1 MVALRDTHEASFDFA
16 AWSNK
21 LQLPPEQKEQLH
33 QCHLYVVACLE
44 KQAQKAAKNGN
55 SKNGANAEGKNG
67 SSTEAKISFNGGI
80 SANGGMSAG
89 AGEVFDA
96 SAAAVK
102 ASGQAL
108 AANAAD
114 ATASGASAS
123 GANGTGVASLMANSL
138 REQIQAM
145 SNLSAEIVSIL
156 MSLNM
161 DLDSLLVAFLYPAYA
176 AQALDLDDVESH
188 FGSNIKKLLLKVKD
202 MEAIRFLQNLNS
214 DKNKEVQVDR
224 VRRMLL
230 SMVDDVRAVVIKLAE
245 RIAVIRAAKFAD
257 DSTKLAIAREI
268 ANIYAPLANRL
279 GIGQLKWEL
288 EDLAFRFLH
297 NDYYKEIAHDLGEKR
312 VEREH
317 YIERFVAE
325 LKQLLIDNGIKGAE
339 VYGRPKHIYSI
350 WRKMQRKHLPFS
362 ELYDVRAVRI
372 LVDKIEDCYAAL
384 SAIHSH
390 WSHIDKE
397 FDDYIANPKP
407 NGYQSIHTV
416 VYGEG
421 HKAVEIQMRTRDMHN
436 MAELGVAAH
445 WKYKEGG
452 GLGGGVE
459 QRINWLRK
467 LLAWRDD
474 MVESGALLDEF
485 RKQVFEDRVYVF
497 TPRGE
502 VVDLPT
508 GATPLDFAYQVH
520 TMIGHRCIGA
530 KVNGRIVPYTY
541 KLKTGEQVDI
551 ITQKEPNPSR
561 DWINAD
567 NGYLKT
573 TRARAKV
580 INWFRK
586 VDYDKNVQAGDEIIE
601 REVARHG
608 IGLNKDQVASF
619 LKEKIARFNVK
630 TVNDIYAGVGAGDI
644 RITQIIAYLE
654 ERVFKR
660 DAASQELD
668 LQSLISEKTNQQLL
682 ERQRQHSQGKGTII
696 VDGIGSMMTHIAK
709 CCQPIPGD
717 DIIGFVTQ
725 GRGIS
730 IHKASCPQL
739 KNMMKKNPERVVS
752 SQWGQSASAEGFT
765 VTIKVVA
772 SDYPGLLRD
781 VTTVIANE
789 KINVLGVRSHTERH
803 KDLSVIDIDLMLVNR
818 EALSRVLTK
827 LNEIKQVRSAS
838 RV

>member
-1 MVALRDTHEASFDFA
+1 MVALRDTHEASFDFE
-16 AWSNK
+16 AWADK
-21 LQLPPEQKEQLH
+21 LNLPAEQKEKLQE
-33 QCHLYVVACLE
+33 CHTYVVSCMHKQAE
-44 KQAQKAAKNGN
+44 KQAA
-55 SKNGANAEGKNG
+55 
-67 SSTEAKISFNGGI
+67 EAKKVEEGEAKADK
-80 SANGGMSAG
+80 SAEKSAEKSSEKG
-89 AGEVFDA
+89 LG
-96 SAAAVK
+96 
-102 ASGQAL
+102 L
-108 AANAAD
+108 ARAKLLD
-114 ATASGASAS
+114 EKSMT
-123 GANGTGVASLMANSL
+123 
-138 REQIQAM
+138 
-145 SNLSAEIVSIL
+145 NLSAEIISIL
-156 MSLNM
+156 MTLNM
-161 DLDSLLVAFLYPAYA
+161 DLESLMVAFLYPAFEA
-176 AQALDLDDVESH
+176 KALDLDEVEAK
-188 FGSNIKKLLLKVKD
+188 FGLSIRKLLLKVKD

-214 DKNKEVQVDR
+214 SKGAEAQVDR

-245 RIAVIRAAKFAD
+245 RIAVIRAAKHAD
-257 DSTKLAIAREI
+257 DETKLAIAREI

-297 NDYYKEIAHDLGEKR
+297 NDYYMEIARDLGEKR
-312 VEREH
+312 VERER
-317 YIERFVAE
+317 YIENFVAE
-325 LKQLLIDNGIKGAE
+325 LRSLLEQNGIKNAE

-362 ELYDVRAVRI
+362 ELYDVRAVRVI
-372 LVDKIEDCYAAL
+372 VDKIEDCYAAL
-384 SAIHSH
+384 SIVHSR
-390 WSHIDKE
+390 WSHIEKE

-416 VYGEG
+416 VYGDG
-421 HKAVEIQMRTRDMHN
+421 NKVVEIQFRTKDMHQ

-452 GLGGGVE
+452 GLGSGVE

-520 TMIGHRCIGA
+520 TMVGHRCIGA
-530 KVNGRIVPYTY
+530 KVDGRIVPYTY
-541 KLKTGEQVDI
+541 KLKTGEQVEI

-573 TRARAKV
+573 SRARAKV

-586 VDYDKNVQAGDEIIE
+586 VDYDKNLAAGDDILE

-608 IGLNKDQVASF
+608 LGLNKDQVASF
-619 LKEKIARFNVK
+619 LKEKLSRFNVK
-630 TVNDIYAGVGAGDI
+630 TVSDIYAGIGAGDI
-644 RITQIIAYLE
+644 KVNQIISFLE

-660 DAASQELD
+660 DSNTKELE

-682 ERQRQHSQGKGTII
+682 TRHANQKGRIV
-696 VDGIGSMMTHIAK
+696 VDGIGTMMTHIAK

-717 DIIGFVTQ
+717 DIIGFITQ

-730 IHKASCPQL
+730 IHKASCSQL
-739 KNMMKKNPERVVS
+739 KGLMKKNPERVVTA
-752 SQWGQSASAEGFT
+752 QWGDDANANGFT

-789 KINVLGVRSHTERH
+789 KINVLGVRSHTDRQ
-803 KDLSVIDIDLMLVNR
+803 KDLSIIDIDMMIVNLP
-818 EALSRVLTK
+818 ALTRVLGK
-827 LNEIKQVRSAS
+827 LNELKQVRSAA

>member
-1 MVALRDTHEASFDFA
+1 MVALRDTHEASFDFE
-16 AWSNK
+16 AWADK
-21 LQLPPEQKEQLH
+21 LNLPAEQKEKLQE
-33 QCHLYVVACLE
+33 CHTYVVSCMHKQAE
-44 KQAQKAAKNGN
+44 KQAA
-55 SKNGANAEGKNG
+55 
-67 SSTEAKISFNGGI
+67 EAKKVEEGEAKADKGAEK
-80 SANGGMSAG
+80 SAEKSSEKGLG
-89 AGEVFDA
+89 
-96 SAAAVK
+96 
-102 ASGQAL
+102 L
-108 AANAAD
+108 ARAKLLD
-114 ATASGASAS
+114 EKSMT
-123 GANGTGVASLMANSL
+123 
-138 REQIQAM
+138 
-145 SNLSAEIVSIL
+145 NLSAEIISIL
-156 MSLNM
+156 MTLNM
-161 DLDSLLVAFLYPAYA
+161 DLESLMVAFLYPAFEA
-176 AQALDLDDVESH
+176 KALDLDEVEAK
-188 FGSNIKKLLLKVKD
+188 FGLSIRKLLLKVKD

-214 DKNKEVQVDR
+214 SKGAEAQVDR

-245 RIAVIRAAKFAD
+245 RIAVIRAAKHAD
-257 DSTKLAIAREI
+257 DETKLAIAREI

-297 NDYYKEIAHDLGEKR
+297 NDYYMEIARDLGEKR
-312 VEREH
+312 VERER
-317 YIERFVAE
+317 YIENFVAE
-325 LKQLLIDNGIKGAE
+325 LRSLLEQNGIKNAE

-362 ELYDVRAVRI
+362 ELYDVRAVRVI
-372 LVDKIEDCYAAL
+372 VDKIEDCYAAL
-384 SAIHSH
+384 SIVHSR
-390 WSHIDKE
+390 WSHIEKE

-416 VYGEG
+416 VYGDG
-421 HKAVEIQMRTRDMHN
+421 NKVVEIQFRTKDMHQ

-452 GLGGGVE
+452 GLGSGVE

-520 TMIGHRCIGA
+520 TMVGHRCIGA
-530 KVNGRIVPYTY
+530 KVDGRIVPYTY
-541 KLKTGEQVDI
+541 KLKTGEQVEI

-573 TRARAKV
+573 SRARAKV

-586 VDYDKNVQAGDEIIE
+586 VDYDKNLAAGDDILE

-608 IGLNKDQVASF
+608 LGLNKDQVASF
-619 LKEKIARFNVK
+619 LKEKLSRFNVK
-630 TVNDIYAGVGAGDI
+630 TVSDIYAGIGAGDI
-644 RITQIIAYLE
+644 KVNQIISFLE

-660 DAASQELD
+660 DINTKELE

-682 ERQRQHSQGKGTII
+682 TRHANQKGRIV
-696 VDGIGSMMTHIAK
+696 VDGIGTMMTHIAK

-717 DIIGFVTQ
+717 DIIGFITQ

-730 IHKASCPQL
+730 IHKASCSQL
-739 KNMMKKNPERVVS
+739 KGLMKKNPERVVTA
-752 SQWGQSASAEGFT
+752 QWGDDANANGFT

-789 KINVLGVRSHTERH
+789 KINVLGVRSHTDRQ
-803 KDLSVIDIDLMLVNR
+803 KDLSIIDIDMMIVNLP
-818 EALSRVLTK
+818 ALTRVLGK
-827 LNEIKQVRSAS
+827 LNELKQVRSAA

>member
-1 MVALRDTHEASFDFA
+1 
-16 AWSNK
+16 
-21 LQLPPEQKEQLH
+21 
-33 QCHLYVVACLE
+33 
-44 KQAQKAAKNGN
+44 
-55 SKNGANAEGKNG
+55 
-67 SSTEAKISFNGGI
+67 
-80 SANGGMSAG
+80 
-89 AGEVFDA
+89 
-96 SAAAVK
+96 
-102 ASGQAL
+102 
-108 AANAAD
+108 
-114 ATASGASAS
+114 
-123 GANGTGVASLMANSL
+123 
-138 REQIQAM
+138 
-145 SNLSAEIVSIL
+145 
-156 MSLNM
+156 
-161 DLDSLLVAFLYPAYA
+161 
-176 AQALDLDDVESH
+176 
-188 FGSNIKKLLLKVKD
+188 
-202 MEAIRFLQNLNS
+202 
-214 DKNKEVQVDR
+214 
-224 VRRMLL
+224 
-230 SMVDDVRAVVIKLAE
+230 MVDDVRAVVIKLAE
-245 RIAVIRAAKFAD
+245 RIAVIRAAKHAD
-257 DSTKLAIAREI
+257 DETKLAIAREI

-297 NDYYKEIAHDLGEKR
+297 NDYYMEIARDLGEKR
-312 VEREH
+312 VERER
-317 YIERFVAE
+317 YIENFVAE
-325 LKQLLIDNGIKGAE
+325 LRSLLEQNGIKNAE

-362 ELYDVRAVRI
+362 ELYDVRAVRVI
-372 LVDKIEDCYAAL
+372 VDKIEDCYAAL
-384 SAIHSH
+384 SIVHSR
-390 WSHIDKE
+390 WSHIEKE

-416 VYGEG
+416 VYGDG
-421 HKAVEIQMRTRDMHN
+421 NKVVEIQFRTKDMHQ

-452 GLGGGVE
+452 GLGSGVE

-520 TMIGHRCIGA
+520 TMVGHRCIGA
-530 KVNGRIVPYTY
+530 KVDGRIVPYTY
-541 KLKTGEQVDI
+541 KLKTGEQVEI

-573 TRARAKV
+573 SRARAKV

-586 VDYDKNVQAGDEIIE
+586 VDYDKNLAAGDDILE

-608 IGLNKDQVASF
+608 LGLNKDQVASF
-619 LKEKIARFNVK
+619 LKEKLSRFNVK
-630 TVNDIYAGVGAGDI
+630 TVSDIYAGIGAGDI
-644 RITQIIAYLE
+644 KVNQIISFLE

-660 DAASQELD
+660 DSNTKELE

-682 ERQRQHSQGKGTII
+682 TRHANQKGRIV
-696 VDGIGSMMTHIAK
+696 VDGIGTMMTHIAK

-717 DIIGFVTQ
+717 DIIGFITQ

-730 IHKASCPQL
+730 IHKASCSQL
-739 KNMMKKNPERVVS
+739 KGLMKKNPERVVTA
-752 SQWGQSASAEGFT
+752 QWGDDANANGFT

-789 KINVLGVRSHTERH
+789 KINVLGVRSHTDRQ
-803 KDLSVIDIDLMLVNR
+803 KDLSIIDIDMMIVNLP
-818 EALSRVLTK
+818 ALTRVLGK
-827 LNEIKQVRSAS
+827 LNELKQVRSAA

>member
-1 MVALRDTHEASFDFA
+1 MVALRDTHEASFDFE
-16 AWSNK
+16 AWADK
-21 LQLPPEQKEQLH
+21 LNLPAEQKEKLQE
-33 QCHLYVVACLE
+33 CHTYVVSCMHKQAE
-44 KQAQKAAKNGN
+44 KQAA
-55 SKNGANAEGKNG
+55 
-67 SSTEAKISFNGGI
+67 EAKKVEEGETKADK
-80 SANGGMSAG
+80 SAEKSADKG
-89 AGEVFDA
+89 SEKGL
-96 SAAAVK
+96 
-102 ASGQAL
+102 GL
-108 AANAAD
+108 ARAKLLD
-114 ATASGASAS
+114 EKSMT
-123 GANGTGVASLMANSL
+123 
-138 REQIQAM
+138 
-145 SNLSAEIVSIL
+145 NLSAEIISIL
-156 MSLNM
+156 MTLNM
-161 DLDSLLVAFLYPAYA
+161 DLESLMVAFLYPAFEA
-176 AQALDLDDVESH
+176 KALDLDEVEAK
-188 FGSNIKKLLLKVKD
+188 FGLSIRKLLLKVKD

-214 DKNKEVQVDR
+214 SKGAEAQVDR

-245 RIAVIRAAKFAD
+245 RIAVIRAAKHAD
-257 DSTKLAIAREI
+257 DETKLAIAREI

-297 NDYYKEIAHDLGEKR
+297 NDYYKEIARDLGEKR
-312 VEREH
+312 VERER
-317 YIERFVAE
+317 YIENFVAE
-325 LKQLLIDNGIKGAE
+325 LRSLLEQNGIKNAE

-362 ELYDVRAVRI
+362 ELYDVRAVRVI
-372 LVDKIEDCYAAL
+372 VDKIEDCYAAL
-384 SAIHSH
+384 SIVHSR
-390 WSHIDKE
+390 WSHIEKE

-416 VYGEG
+416 VYGDG
-421 HKAVEIQMRTRDMHN
+421 NKVVEIQFRTKDMHQ

-452 GLGGGVE
+452 GLGSGVE

-520 TMIGHRCIGA
+520 TMVGHRCIGA
-530 KVNGRIVPYTY
+530 KVDGRIVPYTY
-541 KLKTGEQVDI
+541 KLKTGEQVEI

-573 TRARAKV
+573 SRARAKV

-586 VDYDKNVQAGDEIIE
+586 VDYDKNLAAGDDILE

-608 IGLNKDQVASF
+608 LGLNKDQVASF
-619 LKEKIARFNVK
+619 LKEKLSRFNVK
-630 TVNDIYAGVGAGDI
+630 TVSDIYAGIGAGDI
-644 RITQIIAYLE
+644 KVNQIISFLE

-660 DAASQELD
+660 DSNTKELE

-682 ERQRQHSQGKGTII
+682 TRHANQKGRIV
-696 VDGIGSMMTHIAK
+696 VDGIGTMMTHIAK

-717 DIIGFVTQ
+717 DIIGFITQ

-730 IHKASCPQL
+730 IHKASCSQL
-739 KNMMKKNPERVVS
+739 KGLMKKNPERVVTA
-752 SQWGQSASAEGFT
+752 QWGDDANANGFT

-789 KINVLGVRSHTERH
+789 KINVLGVRSHTDRQ
-803 KDLSVIDIDLMLVNR
+803 KDLSIIDIDMMIVNLP
-818 EALSRVLTK
+818 ALTRVLGK
-827 LNEIKQVRSAS
+827 LNELKQVRSAA

>member
-1 MVALRDTHEASFDFA
+1 MVALRDTHEASFDFDSWA
-16 AWSNK
+16 EKLNLPAEQKDK
-21 LQLPPEQKEQLH
+21 LQ
-33 QCHLYVVACLE
+33 QCHAYVLQCMQKKMAQQSANQ
-44 KQAQKAAKNGN
+44 KQAAAKFDP
-55 SKNGANAEGKNG
+55 KG
-67 SSTEAKISFNGGI
+67 ST
-80 SANGGMSAG
+80 
-89 AGEVFDA
+89 
-96 SAAAVK
+96 
-102 ASGQAL
+102 
-108 AANAAD
+108 
-114 ATASGASAS
+114 
-123 GANGTGVASLMANSL
+123 
-138 REQIQAM
+138 
-145 SNLSAEIVSIL
+145 NLSAEIISIL

-161 DLDSLLVAFLYPAYA
+161 DLDSLMVAFLYPAYE
-176 AQALDLDDVESH
+176 AQALDLENVEET
-188 FGSNIKKLLLKVKD
+188 FGAGIKKLLLKVKD

-214 DKNKEVQVDR
+214 TKSTETQVDK

-245 RIAVIRAAKFAD
+245 RIAVIRAAKNAD
-257 DSTKLAIAREI
+257 EDTKLSIAREI

-297 NDYYKEIAHDLGEKR
+297 NDYYREIAHDLGEKR
-312 VEREH
+312 VERER
-317 YIERFVAE
+317 YIEQFVTNLSSMLE
-325 LKQLLIDNGIKGAE
+325 QNGIHGAE

-362 ELYDVRAVRI
+362 ELYDVRAVRVI
-372 LVDKIEDCYAAL
+372 VEKIEDCYAAL
-384 SAIHSH
+384 SIVHSNF
-390 WSHIDKE
+390 SHIDKE

-416 VYGEG
+416 VYGPG
-421 HKAVEIQMRTRDMHN
+421 HKVVEIQFRTKAMHQ

-452 GLGGGVE
+452 GLGSGVE

-485 RKQVFEDRVYVF
+485 RTQVFEDRVYVF
-497 TPRGE
+497 PPRAAGI
-502 VVDLPT
+502 DLPT

-520 TMIGHRCIGA
+520 TMVGHRCIGA
-530 KVNGRIVPYTY
+530 KVDGRIVPYTY
-541 KLKTGEQVDI
+541 KLKTGEQVEI

-573 TRARAKV
+573 SRARSKV

-586 VDYDKNVQAGDEIIE
+586 VDYDKNVQAGDDILE

-619 LKEKIARFNVK
+619 LKEKLSRFNVK
-630 TVNDIYAGVGAGDI
+630 TVNDIYAGIGAGDI
-644 RITQIIAYLE
+644 KINQVISFLE
-654 ERVFKR
+654 ERVFKQN
-660 DAASQELD
+660 DHKELE
-668 LQSLISEKTNQQLL
+668 LHSLISEKTNQQLL
-682 ERQRQHSQGKGTII
+682 ARHNNKKGRIV
-696 VDGIGSMMTHIAK
+696 VDGLGNMMTHIAK

-717 DIIGFVTQ
+717 DIIGFITQ

-730 IHKASCPQL
+730 IHKANCPQL
-739 KNMMKKNPERVVS
+739 RGLMKKNPERVVS
-752 SQWGQSASAEGFT
+752 SQWGDDATADGFT

-772 SDYPGLLRD
+772 SDYSGLLRD

-789 KINVLGVRSHTERH
+789 KINVLGVRSHTDRQ
-803 KDLSVIDIDLMLVNR
+803 KDLSIIDIDLMIVNLP
-818 EALSRVLTK
+818 ALNRVLTK
-827 LNEIKQVRSAS
+827 LNEIKQVRSAA

>member
-1 MVALRDTHEASFDFA
+1 MVALRDTHEASFDFE
-16 AWSNK
+16 AWADK
-21 LQLPPEQKEQLH
+21 LNLPAEQKEKLQE
-33 QCHLYVVACLE
+33 CHTYVVSCMHKQAE
-44 KQAQKAAKNGN
+44 KQAA
-55 SKNGANAEGKNG
+55 
-67 SSTEAKISFNGGI
+67 EAKKVEEGEAKADKGVEK
-80 SANGGMSAG
+80 SAEKSSEKGLG
-89 AGEVFDA
+89 
-96 SAAAVK
+96 
-102 ASGQAL
+102 L
-108 AANAAD
+108 ARAKLLD
-114 ATASGASAS
+114 EKSMT
-123 GANGTGVASLMANSL
+123 
-138 REQIQAM
+138 
-145 SNLSAEIVSIL
+145 NLSAEIISIL
-156 MSLNM
+156 MTLNM
-161 DLDSLLVAFLYPAYA
+161 DLESLMVAFLYPAFEA
-176 AQALDLDDVESH
+176 KALDLDEVEAK
-188 FGSNIKKLLLKVKD
+188 FGLSIRKLLLKVKD

-214 DKNKEVQVDR
+214 SKGAEAQVDR

-245 RIAVIRAAKFAD
+245 RIAVIRAAKHAD
-257 DSTKLAIAREI
+257 DETKLAIAREI

-297 NDYYKEIAHDLGEKR
+297 NDYYMEIARDLGEKR
-312 VEREH
+312 VERER
-317 YIERFVAE
+317 YIENFVAE
-325 LKQLLIDNGIKGAE
+325 LRSLLEQNGIKNAE

-362 ELYDVRAVRI
+362 ELYDVRAVRVI
-372 LVDKIEDCYAAL
+372 VDKIEDCYAAL
-384 SAIHSH
+384 SIVHSR
-390 WSHIDKE
+390 WSHIEKE

-416 VYGEG
+416 VYGDG
-421 HKAVEIQMRTRDMHN
+421 NKVVEIQFRTKDMHQ

-452 GLGGGVE
+452 GLGSGVE

-520 TMIGHRCIGA
+520 TMVGHRCIGA
-530 KVNGRIVPYTY
+530 KVDGRIVPYTY
-541 KLKTGEQVDI
+541 KLKTGEQVEI

-573 TRARAKV
+573 SRARAKV

-586 VDYDKNVQAGDEIIE
+586 VDYDKNLAAGDDILE

-608 IGLNKDQVASF
+608 LGLNKDQVASF
-619 LKEKIARFNVK
+619 LKEKLSRFNVK
-630 TVNDIYAGVGAGDI
+630 TVSDIYAGIGAGDI
-644 RITQIIAYLE
+644 KVNQIISFLE

-660 DAASQELD
+660 DSNTKELE

-682 ERQRQHSQGKGTII
+682 TRHANQKGRIV
-696 VDGIGSMMTHIAK
+696 VDGIGTMMTHIAK

-717 DIIGFVTQ
+717 DIIGFITQ

-730 IHKASCPQL
+730 IHKASCSQL
-739 KNMMKKNPERVVS
+739 KGLMKKNPERVVTA
-752 SQWGQSASAEGFT
+752 QWGDDANANGFT

-789 KINVLGVRSHTERH
+789 KINVLGVRSHTDRQ
-803 KDLSVIDIDLMLVNR
+803 KDLSIIDIDMMIVNLP
-818 EALSRVLTK
+818 ALTRVLGK
-827 LNEIKQVRSAS
+827 LNELKQVRSAA

>member
-1 MVALRDTHEASFDFA
+1 MVALRDTHEASFDFDSWA
-16 AWSNK
+16 AKLNLPEEQKLK
-21 LQLPPEQKEQLH
+21 LQ
-33 QCHLYVVACLE
+33 QCHEFVVTCLHKKE
-44 KQAQKAAKNGN
+44 RP
-55 SKNGANAEGKNG
+55 
-67 SSTEAKISFNGGI
+67 
-80 SANGGMSAG
+80 
-89 AGEVFDA
+89 A
-96 SAAAVK
+96 SDIK
-102 ASGQAL
+102 
-108 AANAAD
+108 
-114 ATASGASAS
+114 
-123 GANGTGVASLMANSL
+123 
-138 REQIQAM
+138 AM
-145 SNLSAEIVSIL
+145 SNLSAEIISIL
-156 MSLNM
+156 MTLNM
-161 DLDSLLVAFLYPAYA
+161 DLDSLIVAFLYPAYE
-176 AQALDLDDVESH
+176 AQALDLEKVEET
-188 FGSNIKKLLLKVKD
+188 FGANIKKLLLKVKD

-214 DKNKEVQVDR
+214 NKSTEAQVDK

-245 RIAVIRAAKFAD
+245 RIAVIRAAKNAD
-257 DSTKLAIAREI
+257 EVTRLSIAREI

-297 NDYYKEIAHDLGEKR
+297 NDYYKEIARDLGEKR
-312 VEREH
+312 VERER
-317 YIERFVAE
+317 YIEQFVAN
-325 LKQLLIDNGIKGAE
+325 LQKLLEDNGIHGAE

-362 ELYDVRAVRI
+362 ELYDVRAVRVI
-372 LVDKIEDCYAAL
+372 LDSVEDCYAAL
-384 SAIHSH
+384 SVVHSNFA
-390 WSHIDKE
+390 HIDKE

-416 VYGEG
+416 VYGPG
-421 HKAVEIQMRTRDMHN
+421 HKVVEIQFRTKAMHQ

-452 GLGGGVE
+452 GLGSGVE

-502 VVDLPT
+502 VIDLPT

-520 TMIGHRCIGA
+520 TMVGHRCIGA
-530 KVNGRIVPYTY
+530 KVDGRIVPYTY
-541 KLKTGEQVDI
+541 KLKTGEQVEI

-573 TRARAKV
+573 SRARAKV

-586 VDYDKNVQAGDEIIE
+586 VDYDKNVQAGDDILE
-601 REVARHG
+601 REVARRG

-619 LKEKIARFNVK
+619 LKEKLSRFNVK
-630 TVNDIYAGVGAGDI
+630 TVNDIYAGIGAGDI
-644 RITQIIAYLE
+644 KINQVIAALE
-654 ERVFKR
+654 ERVFKQQ
-660 DAASQELD
+660 DHKELE

-682 ERQRQHSQGKGTII
+682 NRTNQKQRRIV
-696 VDGIGSMMTHIAK
+696 VDGQSDLMTHIAK

-717 DIIGFVTQ
+717 DIVGFITQ
-725 GRGIS
+725 GRGVS
-730 IHKASCPQL
+730 IHKANCPQL
-739 KNMMKKNPERVVS
+739 RGLIKKNPERVIAT
-752 SQWGQSASAEGFT
+752 QWGNEASAEGFT

-772 SDYPGLLRD
+772 SDYSGLLRD
-781 VTTVIANE
+781 ITTVIANE
-789 KINVLGVRSHTERH
+789 KINVLGVRSHTDRQ
-803 KDLSVIDIDLMLVNR
+803 KDLSIIDIDLMLVNLP
-818 EALSRVLTK
+818 ALNRVLTK
-827 LNEIKQVRSAS
+827 LREMKQVRSAA

>member
-1 MVALRDTHEASFDFA
+1 MHMVALRDTHEASFDFDQWA
-16 AWSNK
+16 AK
-21 LQLPPEQKEQLH
+21 LNLPQEQKEKLH
-33 QCHLYVVACLE
+33 SCHLYVLKCIEANNSLSKPNQD
-44 KQAQKAAKNGN
+44 KQAQQSSSDKGTDDQSQSSENRKGARASRQTQYIDPKA
-55 SKNGANAEGKNG
+55 
-67 SSTEAKISFNGGI
+67 
-80 SANGGMSAG
+80 
-89 AGEVFDA
+89 
-96 SAAAVK
+96 
-102 ASGQAL
+102 Q
-108 AANAAD
+108 
-114 ATASGASAS
+114 
-123 GANGTGVASLMANSL
+123 
-138 REQIQAM
+138 
-145 SNLSAEIVSIL
+145 SNLSAEIISIL
-156 MSLNM
+156 MNLNM
-161 DLDSLLVAFLYPAYA
+161 DLDSLLVAFLYPPFEAKV
-176 AQALDLDDVESH
+176 LDLDSVEET
-188 FGSNIKKLLLKVKD
+188 FGPGIKKLLLKVKD
-202 MEAIRFLQNLNS
+202 MEAIRFLQNLNTKGT
-214 DKNKEVQVDR
+214 DTQVDR
-224 VRRMLL
+224 VRRMML

-245 RIAVIRAAKFAD
+245 RIAVIRAAKHA
-257 DSTKLAIAREI
+257 SEENKLQIAREI

-297 NDYYKEIAHDLGEKR
+297 NDDYKEIARELGEKR
-312 VEREH
+312 VERER
-317 YIERFVAE
+317 YIEHFVAE
-325 LKQLLIDNGIKGAE
+325 VKELLSENGIKNAE

-362 ELYDVRAVRI
+362 SLFDVRAVRVI
-372 LVDKIEDCYAAL
+372 VDKIEDCYAAL
-384 SAIHSH
+384 SIIHTR
-390 WSHIDKE
+390 WEHIEKE

-416 VYGEG
+416 VYGDG
-421 HKAVEIQMRTRDMHN
+421 HKAIEVQFRTHDMHQ

-452 GLGGGVE
+452 GLGSGVE

-485 RKQVFEDRVYVF
+485 RKQVFEDRIYVF

-530 KVNGRIVPYTY
+530 KVDGRIVPYTY

-567 NGYLKT
+567 NGYIKT
-573 TRARAKV
+573 SRARSKLV
-580 INWFRK
+580 NWFRK
-586 VDYDKNVQAGDEIIE
+586 VDYDKNVQAGVDILE
-601 REVARHG
+601 REVVRHG
-608 IGLNKDQVASF
+608 IGLNKDQVAAF
-619 LKEKIARFNVK
+619 LKEKIARFNVR
-630 TVNDIYAGVGAGDI
+630 TVNDIYAGIGAGDI
-644 RITQIIAYLE
+644 KVNQIISFLE

-660 DAASQELD
+660 DSSSKELQ
-668 LQSLISEKTNQQLL
+668 LHSLISEKTHQQLR
-682 ERQRQHSQGKGTII
+682 ERHADNKGRIM
-696 VDGIGSMMTHIAK
+696 VDGIGTMMTHIAK

-717 DIIGFVTQ
+717 EIIGFITQ

-730 IHKASCPQL
+730 IHKANCPQL
-739 KNMMKKNPERVVS
+739 KGLMKKNPERVVS
-752 SQWGQSASAEGFT
+752 SQWGDSAGANGFT
-765 VTIKVVA
+765 VTIKIVA
-772 SDYPGLLRD
+772 LNYPGLLRD

-789 KINVLGVRSHTERH
+789 KINVIGVRSHTERQ
-803 KDLSVIDIDLMLVNR
+803 KDLTIIDIDLMLVNLP
-818 EALSRVLTK
+818 ALNRVLTK

>member
-1 MVALRDTHEASFDFA
+1 MVALRDTHEASFDFEPWA
-16 AWSNK
+16 AGLNLPQEHKEK
-21 LQLPPEQKEQLH
+21 LAH
-33 QCHLYVVACLE
+33 CHEYVIKCLE
-44 KQAQKAAKNGN
+44 AHN
-55 SKNGANAEGKNG
+55 SKVAQSHGGNGGNGAG
-67 SSTEAKISFNGGI
+67 SGQSGRG
-80 SANGGMSAG
+80 SAPQP
-89 AGEVFDA
+89 DD
-96 SAAAVK
+96 SAAALPQGNLNGRMR
-102 ASGQAL
+102 SGII
-108 AANAAD
+108 D
-114 ATASGASAS
+114 PR
-123 GANGTGVASLMANSL
+123 SLT
-138 REQIQAM
+138 
-145 SNLSAEIVSIL
+145 NLSAEIISIL
-156 MSLNM
+156 MTLNM
-161 DLDSLLVAFLYPAYA
+161 DLDSLMVAFLYPPFESR
-176 AQALDLDDVESH
+176 ALDLDDVEEV
-188 FGSNIKKLLLKVKD
+188 FGPGIRKLLLKVKD

-214 DKNKEVQVDR
+214 NKSAEAQVDR
-224 VRRMLL
+224 VRRMML

-245 RIAVIRAAKFAD
+245 RIAVIRAAKHAD
-257 DSTKLAIAREI
+257 DETKLAIAREI

-297 NDYYKEIAHDLGEKR
+297 PEDYKEIARDLGEKR
-312 VEREH
+312 VERER
-317 YIERFVAE
+317 YIENFVSE
-325 LKQLLIDNGIKGAE
+325 LKQLLSDNGIKNAE

-350 WRKMQRKHLPFS
+350 WRKMQRKHLPYE

-372 LVDKIEDCYAAL
+372 MVDRIEDCYAAL
-384 SAIHSH
+384 SIIHSR
-390 WSHIDKE
+390 WEHIEKE

-416 VYGEG
+416 VYGDG
-421 HKAVEIQMRTRDMHN
+421 HKAVEIQMRTHDMHQ

-452 GLGGGVE
+452 GLGSGVE

-485 RKQVFEDRVYVF
+485 RKQVFEDRIYVF

-530 KVNGRIVPYTY
+530 KVDGRIVPYTY
-541 KLKTGEQVDI
+541 KLKTGEQVEI

-573 TRARAKV
+573 SRARAKV
-580 INWFRK
+580 VNWFRK
-586 VDYDKNVQAGDEIIE
+586 VDYDKNVQAGDDILE
-601 REVARHG
+601 REVTRHG
-608 IGLNKDQVASF
+608 IGLNKDQVAAF
-619 LKEKIARFNVK
+619 LKEKIARFNVR

-644 RITQIIAYLE
+644 KVNQIISFLE

-660 DAASQELD
+660 NEASKNLELT
-668 LQSLISEKTNQQLL
+668 SLITEKTSQQLR
-682 ERQRQHSQGKGTII
+682 ERHANNKGRI
-696 VDGIGSMMTHIAK
+696 VVNGIGTMMTHIAK

-717 DIIGFVTQ
+717 EIIGFITQ

-730 IHKASCPQL
+730 IHKANCAQL
-739 KNMMKKNPERVVS
+739 RGLMKKNPERVVS
-752 SQWGQSASAEGFT
+752 SQWGEEASANGFT

-772 SDYPGLLRD
+772 SDYSGLLRD

-789 KINVLGVRSHTERH
+789 KINVTGVRSHTDRT
-803 KDLSVIDIDLMLVNR
+803 KDLSIIDIDLMLVNLP
-818 EALSRVLTK
+818 ALTRVLAK

>member
-1 MVALRDTHEASFDFA
+1 MVALRDTHEASFDFE
-16 AWSNK
+16 AWADK
-21 LQLPPEQKEQLH
+21 LNLPAEQKEKLQE
-33 QCHLYVVACLE
+33 CHTYVVSCMHKQAE
-44 KQAQKAAKNGN
+44 KQAA
-55 SKNGANAEGKNG
+55 
-67 SSTEAKISFNGGI
+67 EAKKVEEGEAKADKGAEK
-80 SANGGMSAG
+80 SAEKSSEKGLG
-89 AGEVFDA
+89 
-96 SAAAVK
+96 
-102 ASGQAL
+102 L
-108 AANAAD
+108 ARAKLLD
-114 ATASGASAS
+114 EKSMT
-123 GANGTGVASLMANSL
+123 
-138 REQIQAM
+138 
-145 SNLSAEIVSIL
+145 NLSAEIISIL
-156 MSLNM
+156 MTLNM
-161 DLDSLLVAFLYPAYA
+161 DLESLMVAFLYPAFEA
-176 AQALDLDDVESH
+176 KALDLDEVEAK
-188 FGSNIKKLLLKVKD
+188 FGLSIRKLLLKVKD

-214 DKNKEVQVDR
+214 SKGAEAQVDR

-245 RIAVIRAAKFAD
+245 RIAVIRAAKHAD
-257 DSTKLAIAREI
+257 DETKLAIAREI

-297 NDYYKEIAHDLGEKR
+297 NDYYMEIARDLGEKR
-312 VEREH
+312 VERER
-317 YIERFVAE
+317 YIENFVAE
-325 LKQLLIDNGIKGAE
+325 LRSLLEQNGIKNAE

-362 ELYDVRAVRI
+362 ELYDVRAVRVI
-372 LVDKIEDCYAAL
+372 VDKIEDCYAAL
-384 SAIHSH
+384 SIVHSR
-390 WSHIDKE
+390 WSHIEKE

-416 VYGEG
+416 VYGDG
-421 HKAVEIQMRTRDMHN
+421 NKVVEIQFRTKDMHQ

-452 GLGGGVE
+452 GLGSGVE

-520 TMIGHRCIGA
+520 TMVGHRCIGA
-530 KVNGRIVPYTY
+530 KVDGRIVPYTY
-541 KLKTGEQVDI
+541 KLKTGEQVEI

-573 TRARAKV
+573 SRARAKV

-586 VDYDKNVQAGDEIIE
+586 VDYDKNLAAGDDILE

-608 IGLNKDQVASF
+608 LGLNKDQVASF
-619 LKEKIARFNVK
+619 LKEKLSRFNVK
-630 TVNDIYAGVGAGDI
+630 TVSDIYAGIGAGDI
-644 RITQIIAYLE
+644 KVNQIISFLE

-660 DAASQELD
+660 DSNTKELE

-682 ERQRQHSQGKGTII
+682 TRHANQKGRIV
-696 VDGIGSMMTHIAK
+696 VDGIGTMMTHIAK

-717 DIIGFVTQ
+717 DIIGFITQ

-730 IHKASCPQL
+730 IHKASCSQL
-739 KNMMKKNPERVVS
+739 KGLMKKNPERVVTA
-752 SQWGQSASAEGFT
+752 QWGDDANANGFT

-789 KINVLGVRSHTERH
+789 KINVLGVRSHTDRQ
-803 KDLSVIDIDLMLVNR
+803 KDLSIIDIDMMIVNLP
-818 EALSRVLTK
+818 ALTRVLGK
-827 LNEIKQVRSAS
+827 LNELKQVRSAA

>member
-1 MVALRDTHEASFDFA
+1 MSYLR
-16 AWSNK
+16 
-21 LQLPPEQKEQLH
+21 
-33 QCHLYVVACLE
+33 CLLAE
-44 KQAQKAAKNGN
+44 KQAA
-55 SKNGANAEGKNG
+55 
-67 SSTEAKISFNGGI
+67 EAKKVEEGEAKADKGAEK
-80 SANGGMSAG
+80 SAEKSSEKGLG
-89 AGEVFDA
+89 
-96 SAAAVK
+96 
-102 ASGQAL
+102 L
-108 AANAAD
+108 ARAKLLD
-114 ATASGASAS
+114 EKSMT
-123 GANGTGVASLMANSL
+123 
-138 REQIQAM
+138 
-145 SNLSAEIVSIL
+145 NLSAEIISIL
-156 MSLNM
+156 MTLNM
-161 DLDSLLVAFLYPAYA
+161 DLESLMVAFLYPAFEA
-176 AQALDLDDVESH
+176 KALDLDEVEAK
-188 FGSNIKKLLLKVKD
+188 FGLSIRKLLLKVKD

-214 DKNKEVQVDR
+214 SKGAEAQVDR

-245 RIAVIRAAKFAD
+245 RIAVIRAAKHAD
-257 DSTKLAIAREI
+257 DETKLAIAREI

-297 NDYYKEIAHDLGEKR
+297 NDYYMEIARDLGEKR
-312 VEREH
+312 VERER
-317 YIERFVAE
+317 YIENFVAE
-325 LKQLLIDNGIKGAE
+325 LRSLLEQNGIKNAE

-362 ELYDVRAVRI
+362 ELYDVRAVRVI
-372 LVDKIEDCYAAL
+372 VDKIEDCYAAL
-384 SAIHSH
+384 SIVHSR
-390 WSHIDKE
+390 WSHIEKE

-416 VYGEG
+416 VYGDG
-421 HKAVEIQMRTRDMHN
+421 NKVVEIQFRTKDMHQ

-452 GLGGGVE
+452 GLGSGVE

-520 TMIGHRCIGA
+520 TMVGHRCIGA
-530 KVNGRIVPYTY
+530 KVDGRIVPYTY
-541 KLKTGEQVDI
+541 KLKTGEQVEI

-573 TRARAKV
+573 SRARAKV

-586 VDYDKNVQAGDEIIE
+586 VDYDKNLAAGDDILE

-608 IGLNKDQVASF
+608 LGLNKDQVASF
-619 LKEKIARFNVK
+619 LKEKLSRFNVK
-630 TVNDIYAGVGAGDI
+630 TVSDIYAGIGAGDI
-644 RITQIIAYLE
+644 KVNQIISFLE

-660 DAASQELD
+660 DSNTKELE

-682 ERQRQHSQGKGTII
+682 TRHANQKGRIV
-696 VDGIGSMMTHIAK
+696 VDGIGTMMTHIAK

-717 DIIGFVTQ
+717 DIIGFITQ

-730 IHKASCPQL
+730 IHKASCSQL
-739 KNMMKKNPERVVS
+739 KGLMKKNPERVVTA
-752 SQWGQSASAEGFT
+752 QWGDDANANGFT

-789 KINVLGVRSHTERH
+789 KINVLGVRSHTDRQ
-803 KDLSVIDIDLMLVNR
+803 KDLSIIDIDMMIVNLP
-818 EALSRVLTK
+818 ALTRVLGK
-827 LNEIKQVRSAS
+827 LNELKQVRSAA

>member
-1 MVALRDTHEASFDFA
+1 MVALRDTHEASFDFE
-16 AWSNK
+16 AWADKLNLPADQKEK
-21 LQLPPEQKEQLH
+21 LQ
-33 QCHLYVVACLE
+33 QCHTYVVSCMHQQAE
-44 KQAQKAAKNGN
+44 KQAV
-55 SKNGANAEGKNG
+55 
-67 SSTEAKISFNGGI
+67 EAKKVEEGE
-80 SANGGMSAG
+80 AKG
-89 AGEVFDA
+89 AL
-96 SAAAVK
+96 K
-102 ASGQAL
+102 ADKGAL
-108 AANAAD
+108 KGDKGALKAD
-114 ATASGASAS
+114 KGAE
-123 GANGTGVASLMANSL
+123 NSPEKGL
-138 REQIQAM
+138 GLTRAKLLDEKSM
-145 SNLSAEIVSIL
+145 TNLSAEIIAIL
-156 MSLNM
+156 MTLNM
-161 DLDSLLVAFLYPAYA
+161 DLESLMVAFLYPAFEA
-176 AQALDLDDVESH
+176 KVLDLDEVEAK
-188 FGSNIKKLLLKVKD
+188 FGLSIRKLLLKVKD
-202 MEAIRFLQNLNS
+202 MEAIRFLQNLNTS
-214 DKNKEVQVDR
+214 KGAEAQVDR

-245 RIAVIRAAKFAD
+245 RIAVIRAAKHAD
-257 DSTKLAIAREI
+257 DETKLAIAREI

-297 NDYYKEIAHDLGEKR
+297 NDYYMEIARDLGEKR
-312 VEREH
+312 VERER
-317 YIERFVAE
+317 YIENFVAE
-325 LKQLLIDNGIKGAE
+325 LKSLLEQNGIKNAE

-362 ELYDVRAVRI
+362 ELYDVRAVRVI
-372 LVDKIEDCYAAL
+372 VDKIEDCYAAL
-384 SAIHSH
+384 SIVHSR
-390 WSHIDKE
+390 WSHIEKE

-416 VYGEG
+416 VYGDG
-421 HKAVEIQMRTRDMHN
+421 NKVVEIQFRTKDMHQ

-452 GLGGGVE
+452 GLGSGVE

-520 TMIGHRCIGA
+520 TMVGHRCIGA
-530 KVNGRIVPYTY
+530 KVDGRIVPYTY
-541 KLKTGEQVDI
+541 KLKTGEQVEI

-573 TRARAKV
+573 SRARAKV

-586 VDYDKNVQAGDEIIE
+586 VDYDKNLAAGGDILE

-608 IGLNKDQVASF
+608 LGLNKDQVASF
-619 LKEKIARFNVK
+619 LKEKLSRFNVK
-630 TVNDIYAGVGAGDI
+630 TVSDIYAGIGAGDI
-644 RITQIIAYLE
+644 KINQIISFLE

-660 DAASQELD
+660 DSNTKELE

-682 ERQRQHSQGKGTII
+682 TRHANQKGRIV
-696 VDGIGSMMTHIAK
+696 VDGIGTMMTHIAK

-717 DIIGFVTQ
+717 DIIGFITQ

-730 IHKASCPQL
+730 IHKASCSQL
-739 KNMMKKNPERVVS
+739 KGLMKKNPERVVTA
-752 SQWGQSASAEGFT
+752 QWGDDANANGFT

-789 KINVLGVRSHTERH
+789 KINVLGVRSHTDRQ
-803 KDLSVIDIDLMLVNR
+803 KDLSIIDIDMMIVNLP
-818 EALSRVLTK
+818 ALTRVLGK
-827 LNEIKQVRSAS
+827 LNELKQVRSAA

>member
-1 MVALRDTHEASFDFA
+1 MVALRDTHEASFDFDSWA
-16 AWSNK
+16 EKLNLPAEQKDK
-21 LQLPPEQKEQLH
+21 LQ
-33 QCHLYVVACLE
+33 QCHAYVLQCMQKKMAQQSANQ
-44 KQAQKAAKNGN
+44 KQAAAKFDP
-55 SKNGANAEGKNG
+55 KG
-67 SSTEAKISFNGGI
+67 ST
-80 SANGGMSAG
+80 
-89 AGEVFDA
+89 
-96 SAAAVK
+96 
-102 ASGQAL
+102 
-108 AANAAD
+108 
-114 ATASGASAS
+114 
-123 GANGTGVASLMANSL
+123 
-138 REQIQAM
+138 
-145 SNLSAEIVSIL
+145 NLSAEIISIL

-161 DLDSLLVAFLYPAYA
+161 DLDSLMVAFLYPAYE
-176 AQALDLDDVESH
+176 AQALDLENVEET
-188 FGSNIKKLLLKVKD
+188 FGAGIKKLLLKVKD

-214 DKNKEVQVDR
+214 TKSTETQVDK

-245 RIAVIRAAKFAD
+245 RIAVIRAAKNAD
-257 DSTKLAIAREI
+257 EDTKLSIAREI

-297 NDYYKEIAHDLGEKR
+297 NDYYREIAHDLGEKR
-312 VEREH
+312 VERER
-317 YIERFVAE
+317 YIEQFVTNLSSMLE
-325 LKQLLIDNGIKGAE
+325 QNGIHGAE

-362 ELYDVRAVRI
+362 ELYDVRAVRVI
-372 LVDKIEDCYAAL
+372 VEKIEDCYAAL
-384 SAIHSH
+384 SIVHSNF
-390 WSHIDKE
+390 SHIDKE

-416 VYGEG
+416 VYGPG
-421 HKAVEIQMRTRDMHN
+421 HKVVEIQFRTKAMHQ

-452 GLGGGVE
+452 GLGSGVE

-502 VVDLPT
+502 VIDLPT

-520 TMIGHRCIGA
+520 TMVGHRCIGA
-530 KVNGRIVPYTY
+530 KVDGRIVPYTY
-541 KLKTGEQVDI
+541 KLKTGEQVEI

-573 TRARAKV
+573 SRARSKV

-586 VDYDKNVQAGDEIIE
+586 VDYDKNVQAGDDILE

-619 LKEKIARFNVK
+619 LKEKLSRFNVK
-630 TVNDIYAGVGAGDI
+630 TVNDIYAGIGAGDI
-644 RITQIIAYLE
+644 KINQVISFLE
-654 ERVFKR
+654 ERVFKQN
-660 DAASQELD
+660 DHKELE
-668 LQSLISEKTNQQLL
+668 LHSLISEKTNQQLL
-682 ERQRQHSQGKGTII
+682 ARHNNKKGRIV
-696 VDGIGSMMTHIAK
+696 VDGLGNMMTHIAK

-717 DIIGFVTQ
+717 DIIGFITQ

-730 IHKASCPQL
+730 IHKANCPQL
-739 KNMMKKNPERVVS
+739 RGLMKKNPERVVS
-752 SQWGQSASAEGFT
+752 SQWGDDATADGFT

-772 SDYPGLLRD
+772 SDYSGLLRD

-789 KINVLGVRSHTERH
+789 KINVLGVRSHTDRQ
-803 KDLSVIDIDLMLVNR
+803 KDLSIIDIDLMIVNLP
-818 EALSRVLTK
+818 ALNRVLTK
-827 LNEIKQVRSAS
+827 LNEIKQVRSAA

>member
-1 MVALRDTHEASFDFA
+1 MVALRDTHEASFDFEPWA
-16 AWSNK
+16 AGLNLPQEHKEK
-21 LQLPPEQKEQLH
+21 LAH
-33 QCHLYVVACLE
+33 CHEYVIKCLE
-44 KQAQKAAKNGN
+44 AHN
-55 SKNGANAEGKNG
+55 SKVAQSHGGNGGNGAG
-67 SSTEAKISFNGGI
+67 SGQGGRG
-80 SANGGMSAG
+80 SATQP
-89 AGEVFDA
+89 DD
-96 SAAAVK
+96 SAASLPQGNLNGRMR
-102 ASGQAL
+102 SGII
-108 AANAAD
+108 D
-114 ATASGASAS
+114 PR
-123 GANGTGVASLMANSL
+123 SLT
-138 REQIQAM
+138 
-145 SNLSAEIVSIL
+145 NLSAEIISIL
-156 MSLNM
+156 MTLNM
-161 DLDSLLVAFLYPAYA
+161 DLDSLMVAFLYPPFESR
-176 AQALDLDDVESH
+176 ALDLDDVEEV
-188 FGSNIKKLLLKVKD
+188 FGPGIRKLLLKVKD
-202 MEAIRFLQNLNS
+202 MEAIRFLQNFNS
-214 DKNKEVQVDR
+214 NKSAETQVDR
-224 VRRMLL
+224 VRRMML

-245 RIAVIRAAKFAD
+245 RIAVIRAAKYAD
-257 DSTKLAIAREI
+257 DETKLAIAREI

-297 NDYYKEIAHDLGEKR
+297 PEDYKEIARDLGEKR
-312 VEREH
+312 VERER
-317 YIERFVAE
+317 YIENFVAE
-325 LKQLLIDNGIKGAE
+325 LRQLLSDNGIKNAE

-350 WRKMQRKHLPFS
+350 WRKMQRKHLPYE
-362 ELYDVRAVRI
+362 ELYDVRAVR
-372 LVDKIEDCYAAL
+372 VMVERIEDCYAAL
-384 SAIHSH
+384 SIIHSR
-390 WSHIDKE
+390 WEHIEKE

-416 VYGEG
+416 VYGDG
-421 HKAVEIQMRTRDMHN
+421 HKAVEIQMRTNDMHQ

-452 GLGGGVE
+452 GLGSGVE

-485 RKQVFEDRVYVF
+485 RKQVFEDRIYVF

-530 KVNGRIVPYTY
+530 KVDGRIVPYTY
-541 KLKTGEQVDI
+541 KLKTGEQVEI

-573 TRARAKV
+573 SRARAKV
-580 INWFRK
+580 VNWFRK
-586 VDYDKNVQAGDEIIE
+586 VDYDKNVQAGDDIIE
-601 REVARHG
+601 REVTRHG
-608 IGLNKDQVASF
+608 IGLNKDQVAAF

-644 RITQIIAYLE
+644 KVNQIITFLE

-660 DAASQELD
+660 NEASKNLELT
-668 LQSLISEKTNQQLL
+668 SLITEKTSQQLR
-682 ERQRQHSQGKGTII
+682 ERHANNKGRI
-696 VDGIGSMMTHIAK
+696 VVNGIGTMMTHIAK

-717 DIIGFVTQ
+717 EIIGFITQ

-730 IHKASCPQL
+730 IHKANCAQL
-739 KNMMKKNPERVVS
+739 RGLMKKNPERVVS
-752 SQWGQSASAEGFT
+752 SQWGEEASATGFT

-772 SDYPGLLRD
+772 SDYSGLLRD

-789 KINVLGVRSHTERH
+789 KINVTGVRSHTDRT
-803 KDLSVIDIDLMLVNR
+803 KDLSIIDIDLMLVNLP
-818 EALSRVLTK
+818 ALTRVLTK

>member
-1 MVALRDTHEASFDFA
+1 MVALRDTHEASFDFTQ
-16 AWSNK
+16 WVDN
-21 LQLPPEQKEQLH
+21 LNLPAEQKEKLA
-33 QCHLYVVACLE
+33 QCHTYVQQCLQ
-44 KQAQKAAKNGN
+44 KQAQKQAHASSSGSGSGSTANGSGSTVVAADACKNGN
-55 SKNGANAEGKNG
+55 AVANHG
-67 SSTEAKISFNGGI
+67 SGTSNHG
-80 SANGGMSAG
+80 SAG
-89 AGEVFDA
+89 ATDKGSGSSVGSNA
-96 SAAAVK
+96 GSNTGSTTGLGIAV
-102 ASGQAL
+102 
-108 AANAAD
+108 
-114 ATASGASAS
+114 TAGA
-123 GANGTGVASLMANSL
+123 GGTRGVAWA
-138 REQIQAM
+138 QQQDHI
-145 SNLSAEIVSIL
+145 SAEIISIL

-161 DLDSLLVAFLYPAYA
+161 DLDSLLVAFLYPAYEV
-176 AQALDLDDVESH
+176 QALDLDDVEEK
-188 FGSNIKKLLLKVKD
+188 FGVGLRKLLLKVKD
-202 MEAIRFLQNLNS
+202 MEAIRFLQNLNAS
-214 DKNKEVQVDR
+214 KSAEAQVDR

-245 RIAVIRAAKFAD
+245 RIAVIRAAKNAD
-257 DSTKLAIAREI
+257 EETKLAIAREI

-297 NDYYKEIAHDLGEKR
+297 KDLYMEIAHDLGEKR
-312 VEREH
+312 VERER
-317 YIERFVAE
+317 YIEQFVTD
-325 LKQLLIDNGIKGAE
+325 LRQQLEANGIHGAE

-362 ELYDVRAVRI
+362 EIYDVRAVRVV
-372 LVDKIEDCYAAL
+372 VDKIEDCYAAL
-384 SAIHSH
+384 SVIHSLFAH
-390 WSHIDKE
+390 VDKE

-416 VYGEG
+416 VYGPG
-421 HKAVEIQMRTRDMHN
+421 DKLVEIQMRTKDMHQ

-452 GLGGGVE
+452 GLGSGVE

-497 TPRGE
+497 TPQGE
-502 VVDLPT
+502 VQDLPT

-530 KVNGRIVPYTY
+530 KVDGRIVPYTY
-541 KLKTGEQVDI
+541 KLKTGEQVEI

-573 TRARAKV
+573 SRARSKV

-586 VDYDKNVQAGDEIIE
+586 VDYDKNLQAGMDLLE
-601 REVARHG
+601 REVVRHG
-608 IGLNKDQVASF
+608 IGLNKDQVASL
-619 LKEKIARFNVK
+619 LKEKISRFNVK
-630 TVNDIYAGVGAGDI
+630 TVNDIYAGLGAGDI
-644 RITQIIAYLE
+644 RLTQVIGFLE
-654 ERVFKR
+654 ERVFKQR
-660 DAASQELD
+660 DQSLE
-668 LQSLISEKTNQQLL
+668 LQSLISEKTNQQLKA
-682 ERQRQHSQGKGTII
+682 QQHHKQSRI
-696 VDGIGSMMTHIAK
+696 VVEGVGNMMTHIAK

-717 DIIGFVTQ
+717 EIIGFITQ

-739 KNMMKKNPERVVS
+739 RGLMKKNPERAIS
-752 SQWGQSASAEGFT
+752 SQWGNDASAEGFT

-772 SDYPGLLRD
+772 ADYSGLLRD

-789 KINVLGVRSHTERH
+789 KINVLGVRSHIDQQ
-803 KDLSVIDIDLMLVNR
+803 KDLSIIDIDLMIVNLP
-818 EALSRVLTK
+818 ALNRVLTK
-827 LNEIKQVRSAS
+827 LKEMKYVRSAA